1 MIRAAGMRE
10 YTFKPAPVRKAQT
23 WAIKDGH
30 LMRRG
35 GATALSLAAVTSASW
50 NTVSYRGTRS
60 AWLHLKS
67 DTGVTKLECND
78 QGGGREA
85 FFALI
90 SDVAQEVSRLNPD
103 LEIEHGY
110 SAPWRIALFVLG
122 IAGTLMGL
130 FLVFAGLTNMTGKG
144 SVEASIAGLA
154 LVILMFPVAWTCRPN
169 LKARSYP
176 AIELARE
183 VASLGGPPVPGP
195 EGNAGEA

>member
-1 MIRAAGMRE
+1 MRE

-23 WAIKDGH
+23 WAIKDDH

-35 GATALSLAAVTSASW
+35 GAEALSLAAVTSASW
-50 NTVSYRGTRS
+50 NTVTYRGTRS

-67 DTGVTKLECND
+67 EQGVIKIECND
-78 QGGGREA
+78 HGGGRDE

-90 SDVAQEVSRLNPD
+90 QAVLADLARLQPD

-110 SAPWRIALFVLG
+110 SAPWRLALFILG
-122 IAGTLMGL
+122 IAGTLMGG
-130 FLVFAGLTNMTGKG
+130 FLIYVGITDMTGRG

-169 LKARSYP
+169 VKARTVP
-176 AIELARE
+176 PLDLARE
-183 VASLGGPPVPGP
+183 IASYGGAPVADP
-195 EGNAGEA
+195 ERGSSDA